1 MQLINTEGM
10 AFIGPGSEW
19 FWTALTGLVLAVT
32 FVGIYRQLSIT
43 RSASAREQLAS
54 FSREWTSE
62 RMLLHRLEVL
72 VALRDG
78 TDPAHLPA
86 GSPDWI
92 GAFWEDMGSLTRLG
106 HLDPKLVWESGPGP
120 RSEAWWKTLAP
131 YVRRVR
137 AEEGE
142 SDVLRE
148 LRVVRGDQCG
158 VQPASRLAARRR
170 RVDRPWSRGPDQ
182 DDAELAAGR
191 TRASD
196 RHRRVARRRASGTT
210 GTTHGPCGGPGLA
223 VPARLGRL
231 RNHLLMTL
239 EKFPPPRGRMTDPRP
254 GRLAEPSRPDAAY
267 PRPASHAISP
277 SMVASAGK
285 CPASWTSTVAPG
297 MCAASQSPWVAG
309 TSVSD
314 RP

>member
-1 MQLINTEGM
+1 MPFAPIVRPSGEREEEAAMQLINTDGM

-32 FVGIYRQLSIT
+32 FVGIYRQLSIA

-72 VALRDG
+72 VELRDG

-92 GAFWEDMGSLTRLG
+92 GAFWEDMGNLTRRG

-137 AEEGE
+137 AEEGSPTFSE
-142 SDVLRE
+142 NFEWYAGINAEFNRGAGLPPVDDALIAHGLEGQITMVQNWLRVERE
-148 LRVVRGDQCG
+148 LRTVIV
-158 VQPASRLAARRR
+158 AS
-170 RVDRPWSRGPDQ
+170 PD
-182 DDAELAAGR
+182 
-191 TRASD
+191 
-196 RHRRVARRRASGTT
+196 V
-210 GTTHGPCGGPGLA
+210 
-223 VPARLGRL
+223 VPAA
-231 RNHLLMTL
+231 
-239 EKFPPPRGRMTDPRP
+239 PPAPPTAP
-254 GRLAEPSRPDAAY
+254 AA
-267 PRPASHAISP
+267 AQ
-277 SMVASAGK
+277 V
-285 CPASWTSTVAPG
+285 
-297 MCAASQSPWVAG
+297 
-309 TSVSD
+309 
-314 RP
+314 